1 MKYAFQY
8 YGAKKYCTSST
19 WSTLYQCTGEKFP
32 HIFPM
37 IEFCL
42 STPYSNEIME
52 RSFSFMKVVKS
63 DWHSKLNEENVE
75 TLLYIKVEGPEIVEF
90 ITENSRD
97 A

>member
-1 MKYAFQY
+1 
-8 YGAKKYCTSST
+8 
-19 WSTLYQCTGEKFP
+19 
-32 HIFPM
+32 
-37 IEFCL
+37 
-42 STPYSNEIME
+42 
-52 RSFSFMKVVKS
+52 MKVVKS